1 MLYCTSFETNI
12 GIIYIA
18 SSEKG
23 VCKISL
29 TLNSSSEFKS
39 WIKKHFNEYE
49 IVESKKE
56 NKDAIEQIKLY
67 LARKLKK
74 FDLPIDLIGTDFQKK
89 VWRETMK
96 IPYGETITY
105 SMLAKKIHRPNSQR
119 AVGNALGANPLPII
133 VPCHRVI
140 ASDGSLGGY
149 SGGIKIKEFL
159 LGLEGAKPV

>member
-49 IVESKKE
+49 IVESKK
-56 NKDAIEQIKLY
+56 
-67 LARKLKK
+67 RK
-74 FDLPIDLIGTDFQKK
+74 
-89 VWRETMK
+89 
-96 IPYGETITY
+96 
-105 SMLAKKIHRPNSQR
+105 
-119 AVGNALGANPLPII
+119 
-133 VPCHRVI
+133 
-140 ASDGSLGGY
+140 
-149 SGGIKIKEFL
+149 
-159 LGLEGAKPV
+159 